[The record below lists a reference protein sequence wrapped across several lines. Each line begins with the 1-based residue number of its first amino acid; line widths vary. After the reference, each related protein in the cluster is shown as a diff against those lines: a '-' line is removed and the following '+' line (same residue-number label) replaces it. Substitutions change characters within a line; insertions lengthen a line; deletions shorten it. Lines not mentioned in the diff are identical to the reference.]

1 MLLSFLIAI
10 LTTYL
15 LSIPASGLSA
25 DPTAPAPR
33 AEVTLKTACPLGE
46 CCEFKLRMYQRCIP
60 KDNYGTKNVQTWPL
74 FYDFLDKD
82 RKPIQPIT
90 GDYNMK
96 ACLFDDCQWVSVG
109 NITGPDD
116 FYMRWQYGDDQ
127 KYNGGKG
134 LAIMTYEF
142 GGIDHEDQERCVV
155 EEWTDYPGELTRWV
169 HDCQAKENTAF
180 ANRTR
185 VCSL

>member
-1 MLLSFLIAI
+1 MKKTLLHLAALLAFCGCVHAHARLMISPSGGRLLA
-10 LTTYL
+10 LDSVTT
-15 LSIPASGLSA
+15 PNAEFTVTA
-25 DPTAPAPR
+25 DR
-33 AEVTLKTACPLGE
+33 RFQIV
-46 CCEFKLRMYQRCIP
+46 
-60 KDNYGTKNVQTWPL
+60 
-74 FYDFLDKD
+74 FLDKD